1 MKRTYYNKNNEQY
14 LRAQFSMFQSAVNK
28 IFESAQSNGI
38 TVEVEDIERL
48 LSSSDPD
55 SVLLEIYLKPI
66 EEFKQKFDG
75 ASSLKLMISE
85 QEKPYRQAAFS
96 LALVLNEL
104 MRYNCLDL
112 DFGLLKWDFENL
124 GKKCAYIVSVDKE
137 VLDECIKDK
146 CTINLSDNQLE
157 IIKLVESFCKS
168 KNDGLEVAKYVDW
181 SFENQ
186 KYTINEQH
194 LMNDVLK
201 M

>member
-14 LRAQFSMFQSAVNK
+14 LRAQFSAFQGAVNK
-28 IFESAQSNGI
+28 IFENSQANGI

-48 LSSSDPD
+48 LSASDPD
-55 SVLLEIYLKPI
+55 SVLLEIYLRPI
-66 EEFKQKFDG
+66 EEFKQKFEG
-75 ASSLKLMISE
+75 ASSLKLMMSE

-96 LALVLNEL
+96 LTLVLTEL

-112 DFGLLKWDFENL
+112 DFSLLKWDFENL
-124 GKKCAYIVSVDKE
+124 GKKCAYIVSADKE
-137 VLDECIKDK
+137 VLDKCIKNQ
-146 CTINLSDNQLE
+146 CTLNLSDNQLE
-157 IIKLVESFCKS
+157 IMKLVESFCKS
-168 KNDGLEVAKYVDW
+168 KNDGLEVTKYVDW

>member
-14 LRAQFSMFQSAVNK
+14 LRAQFSTFQGAVNK
-28 IFESAQSNGI
+28 IFENAQANGI

-48 LSSSDPD
+48 LSASDPD
-55 SVLLEIYLKPI
+55 LVLLEIYLRPI
-66 EEFKQKFDG
+66 EEFKKKFEG
-75 ASSLKLMISE
+75 ASSLKLMMSE

-96 LALVLNEL
+96 LTCILSDLQ
-104 MRYNCLDL
+104 RYNYLDL
-112 DFGLLKWDFENL
+112 DFGLLNWDFENI
-124 GKKCAYIVSVDKE
+124 GKSLSYIVSVDKE

-146 CTINLSDNQLE
+146 CTVNLSDNQLE